1 MDGEDVDG
9 SDRSLDPPQYARLTV
24 MALTE
29 FYVPGFR
36 AGGPVRSLQ
45 NVVRA
50 LGGEFDFRIVT
61 RDRDLGSRTPYPTI
75 VDGRWHDVDGAEVR
89 YLPPRETGFRLRKI
103 LREDHDVLYL
113 NSFFSPR
120 FTIVPLLLQ
129 KVGAIPSRPTVIAP
143 RGEFGPGAIALKS
156 TKKRAWM
163 VISRILGVYRGLRWQ
178 ASSDEEA
185 DQIRAMIGDT
195 TRISVAPNIIA
206 SPQADEG
213 QGPERPEAKVPG
225 AARIVFLSRISPM
238 KNLVFALKALEGIVT
253 GHVTFDIYGP
263 IEDERYWWGCRR
275 SIESATSANVVPRY
289 RGEVPHQQ
297 VRSLLAHYDLFVLPT
312 RGENFGHVIMEA
324 LGSGCPVAVSDRTP
338 WSDLGAAGAGW
349 VLPLNSP
356 ETWTRAIA
364 DVVDANEPT
373 MRELRSAATRFAR
386 DRAWSQ
392 PDADL
397 SRRLFLLAARS
408 GSE

>member
-1 MDGEDVDG
+1 
-9 SDRSLDPPQYARLTV
+9 

-61 RDRDLGSRTPYPTI
+61 RDRDLGSRTPYPAL
-75 VDGRWHDVDGAEVR
+75 VDGRWHDVDGAKVR
-89 YLPPRETGFRLRKI
+89 YLPPRETGFKLRKV

-113 NSFFSPR
+113 NSFFSPW
-120 FTIVPLLLQ
+120 FTIAPLLLR

-143 RGEFGPGAIALKS
+143 RGEFGPAAIALKS
-156 TKKRAWM
+156 TKKRAWIF
-163 VISRILGVYRGLRWQ
+163 VSKILGIYAGLRWQ

-185 DQIRAMIGDT
+185 DQIRGTIGDT

-206 SPQADEG
+206 PPQADEG
-213 QGPERPEAKVPG
+213 QGPEHPEAKVPG
-225 AARIVFLSRISPM
+225 VARIVFLSRISPM
-238 KNLVFALKALEGIVT
+238 KNLVFALKVVDGIVK

-263 IEDERYWWGCRR
+263 IEDTRYWTGCQR
-275 SIESATSANVVPRY
+275 SIESATSAHVVPRY

-297 VRSLLAHYDLFVLPT
+297 VRSLLAGYDLFVLPT

-324 LGSGCPVAVSDRTP
+324 LASGCPVAVSDRTP
-338 WSDLGAAGAGW
+338 WSELGSAGAGW

-356 ETWTRAIA
+356 ESWTRAIA
-364 DVVDANEPT
+364 DVVDADEPT
-373 MRELRSAATRFAR
+373 MRELRSSATRFAG

-392 PDADL
+392 PDTDL
-397 SRRLFLLAARS
+397 SRRLFTLAAQS
-408 GSE
+408 ASD